1 MQEVILIVVSVFYC
15 IAETIKLDLKRDLET
30 LVNFK
35 VVELEGTNETRQTIG
50 VEILS
55 PLGVFAVQL
64 AFLQRVATV
73 QELPHRSRLGSSRV
87 CLQLKGLL

>member
-15 IAETIKLDLKRDLET
+15 IEETIKMDVKRDLEI
-30 LVNFK
+30 LEEFK
-35 VVELEGTNETRQTIG
+35 VVELEGTNETIQTIG
-50 VEILS
+50 VDILS

-73 QELPHRSRLGSSRV
+73 QELPHRSR
-87 CLQLKGLL
+87 